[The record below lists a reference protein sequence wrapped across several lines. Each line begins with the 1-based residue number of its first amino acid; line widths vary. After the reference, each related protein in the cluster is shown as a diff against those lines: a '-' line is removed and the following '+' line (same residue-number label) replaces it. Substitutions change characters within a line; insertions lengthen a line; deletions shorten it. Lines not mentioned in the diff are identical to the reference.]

1 MGLVFQPIVNLRE
14 NHAEHYEVLL
24 RMRNEDERELLPEVV
39 FTSIHKLRL
48 GLMLDRWVIAHCL
61 PVLRKRRQLGLP
73 TKLFINLSPAILQDN
88 DLTVWLQEGFSKA
101 QVDPGNLIFELP
113 ETTAAQHLQTLQTVL
128 APLKK
133 LGCGL
138 SLDHFG
144 RHGERSLQLLNS
156 LAGLDLAVD
165 YVKPDPIFI
174 HDLVN
179 DEDKQQQ
186 LKDWIATLKTLNIT
200 PIVSA
205 IEDLPTLNILIA
217 CGIEYA
223 QGYFLQPPQ
232 AELNYDH
239 NGSSADRVI
248 RAANP

>member
-1 MGLVFQPIVNLRE
+1 
-14 NHAEHYEVLL
+14 
-24 RMRNEDERELLPEVV
+24 
-39 FTSIHKLRL
+39 
-48 GLMLDRWVIAHCL
+48 
-61 PVLRKRRQLGLP
+61 
-73 TKLFINLSPAILQDN
+73 
-88 DLTVWLQEGFSKA
+88 LTVWLQEGFSKA

-113 ETTAAQHLQTLQTVL
+113 EATAAQHLQTLQTVL

-248 RAANP
+248 SAANP